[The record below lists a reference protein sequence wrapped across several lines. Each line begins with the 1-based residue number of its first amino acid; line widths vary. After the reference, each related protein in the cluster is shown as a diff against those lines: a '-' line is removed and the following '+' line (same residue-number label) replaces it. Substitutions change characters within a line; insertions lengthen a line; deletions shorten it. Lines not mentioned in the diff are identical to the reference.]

1 VEQQIFN
8 GFYGWNDKAR
18 LKEFQ
23 GADWLRRQEIV
34 ATFDDARLR
43 QLGARLVAFH
53 SSSLLS
59 ESDRRRYLGWRRER
73 WNVPIDVEVD
83 WMTLEK
89 ARQAIL
95 EMREATVNDP
105 SMLELSEAFLSMLEA
120 NSLGSKP
127 N

>member
-1 VEQQIFN
+1 
-8 GFYGWNDKAR
+8 
-18 LKEFQ
+18 
-23 GADWLRRQEIV
+23 
-34 ATFDDARLR
+34 
-43 QLGARLVAFH
+43 
-53 SSSLLS
+53 
-59 ESDRRRYLGWRRER
+59 
-73 WNVPIDVEVD
+73 
-83 WMTLEK
+83 MTLEK